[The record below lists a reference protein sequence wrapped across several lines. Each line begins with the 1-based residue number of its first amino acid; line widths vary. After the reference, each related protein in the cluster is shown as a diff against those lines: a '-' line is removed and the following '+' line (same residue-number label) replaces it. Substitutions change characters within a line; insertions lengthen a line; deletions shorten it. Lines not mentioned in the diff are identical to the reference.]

1 VSAVLA
7 ALRRPV
13 IAAPMGG
20 GPSTP
25 ALVHEV
31 GRAGGLGF
39 LAGGYLS
46 AARLTEDVER
56 VRALGPEPY
65 GVNLFV
71 PGLPPADDEEIREYA
86 ARLEPEA
93 RRLGVQLGEPRFDD
107 DAYTEK
113 LAVLRERPPAVVSF
127 AFGLPSPD
135 VVHALRER
143 GSEVWVTVTDPA
155 TAPVA
160 ETLGVDVLV
169 VQGVEA
175 GAHRGGV
182 DDTDDLALLP
192 LLRLVAARTRL
203 PLVASGG
210 IVDGAGLAAV
220 LAGGASAAQLGT
232 AFLRCPE
239 AGTAA
244 VHREAVVTRT
254 PTELTR
260 AFTGRRAR
268 GIVNRFLREH
278 EDAPAGYPAVHHLT
292 SPLRAAARAAH
303 DPEVVNLWA
312 GQTHELARE
321 CPAGEVV
328 ERLVAEARTA
338 VRALAAHADGW
349 D

>member
-25 ALVHEV
+25 HLVHAV
-31 GRAGGLGF
+31 GAAGGLGF
-39 LAGGYLS
+39 LAGGYLTP
-46 AARLTEDVER
+46 ARFAEDVDR
-56 VRALGPEPY
+56 VRGLGPEPY

-71 PGLPPADDEEIREYA
+71 PSPALADDSAVRAYA

-93 RRLGVQLGEPRFDD
+93 RRLGVHAGEPVFDD
-107 DAYTEK
+107 DAYDQK
-113 LAVLRERPPAVVSF
+113 LAVLGERPPAVVSF
-127 AFGLPSPD
+127 AFGLPD
-135 VVHALRER
+135 ARTVRALRSR
-143 GSEVWVTVTDPA
+143 GSEVWVTVTDPGSA
-155 TAPVA
+155 VDAA
-160 ETLGVDVLV
+160 GLGVDALV

-182 DDTDDLALLP
+182 DDTDEFALLP
-192 LLRLVAARTRL
+192 LLRLVGARTPL

-210 IVDGAGLAAV
+210 IVDGAGLAAALV
-220 LAGGASAAQLGT
+220 AGASAAQLGT

-244 VHREAVVTRT
+244 VHREAIVTRT

-268 GIVNRFLREH
+268 AIVNRFLREH
-278 EDAPAGYPAVHHLT
+278 EDAPVGYPAVHHVT

-303 DPEVVNLWA
+303 DTDAVNLWA

-321 CPAGEVV
+321 LPAAEVV
-328 ERLVAEARTA
+328 EQLLTEARAAAEELAT
-338 VRALAAHADGW
+338 RAATWA
-349 D
+349 

>member
-13 IAAPMGG
+13 VAAPMGG

-25 ALVHEV
+25 RLVHAV

-39 LAGGYLS
+39 LAGGYLT
-46 AARLTEDVER
+46 AARLAEDVDA
-56 VRALGPEPY
+56 VRSLGPQPY

-71 PGLPPADDEEIREYA
+71 PGSPPADDAAVRAYA

-93 RRLGVQLGEPRFDD
+93 RRLGVQVGPVLFDD

-113 LAVLRERPPAVVSF
+113 LAVLLDRPPAVVSF
-127 AFGLPSPD
+127 AFGLPARE
-135 VVHALRER
+135 VVTALRSR
-143 GSEVWVTVTDPA
+143 GSEVWVTVTVPD
-155 TAPVA
+155 TAPDA
-160 ETLGVDVLV
+160 EVRGVDALV

-175 GAHRGGV
+175 GAHRGGL
-182 DDTDDLALLP
+182 DDTDDVALLP
-192 LLRLVAARTRL
+192 LLRLVAARTSL

-210 IVDGAGLAAV
+210 VVDGAGLAAV
-220 LAGGASAAQLGT
+220 LAAGAAAAQLGT

-254 PTELTR
+254 PTDLTR

-278 EDAPAGYPAVHHLT
+278 ADAPAGYPAVHHVT
-292 SPLRAAARAAH
+292 GPIRAAARAAH
-303 DPEVVNLWA
+303 DAEAVNLWA
-312 GQTHELARE
+312 GQAHELARE
-321 CPAGEVV
+321 LPAGEVV
-328 ERLVAEARTA
+328 ARLVEEARVA
-338 VRALAAHADGW
+338 VRGLAARADGW
-349 D
+349 

>member
-1 VSAVLA
+1 
-7 ALRRPV
+7 
-13 IAAPMGG
+13 
-20 GPSTP
+20 
-25 ALVHEV
+25 V

-39 LAGGYLS
+39 LASGYLT
-46 AARLTEDVER
+46 AERLAEDVDR

-71 PGLPPADDEEIREYA
+71 PGTAPADDAAVRAYA

-93 RRLGVQLGEPRFDD
+93 RRLGVQLGEPVFDD
-107 DAYTEK
+107 DAYAEK
-113 LAVLRERPPAVVSF
+113 LAVLAERPPAVVSF
-127 AFGLPSPD
+127 VFGLPAAD
-135 VVHALRER
+135 VVRAVRAG
-143 GSEVWVTVTDPA
+143 GSEVWVTVTDPG
-155 TAPVA
+155 TAPA
-160 ETLGVDVLV
+160 ADALGVDALV

-182 DDTDDLALLP
+182 DDSDDLALLP
-192 LLRLVAARTRL
+192 LLRLVAARTGL

-210 IVDGAGLAAV
+210 VVDGAGLAAV
-220 LAGGASAAQLGT
+220 LAAGAAAAQLGT

-278 EDAPAGYPAVHHLT
+278 ADAPVGYPAVHHLT

-303 DPEVVNLWA
+303 DPELVNLWA

-321 CPAGEVV
+321 LPAAEVV
-328 ERLVAEARTA
+328 ERLTAEARATA
-338 VRALAAHADGW
+338 EDLAARARRW
-349 D
+349 

>member
-1 VSAVLA
+1 MSAVLA

-25 ALVHEV
+25 RLVHAV
-31 GRAGGLGF
+31 GSAGGMGF
-39 LAGGYLS
+39 LAGGYLTP
-46 AARLTEDVER
+46 ARFAEDVDR

-71 PGLPPADDEEIREYA
+71 PGPPLPDDSAVRAYA

-93 RRLGVQLGEPRFDD
+93 RRLGVHVGEPVFDD
-107 DAYTEK
+107 DAYDEK
-113 LAVLRERPPAVVSF
+113 LAVLWERPPAVVSF
-127 AFGLPSPD
+127 AFGPPSART
-135 VVHALRER
+135 VRTLRAR
-143 GSEVWVTVTDPA
+143 GSEVWVTVTNPDAA
-155 TAPVA
+155 TDA
-160 ETLGVDVLV
+160 EALGVDALV

-175 GAHRGGV
+175 GAHRGGA

-192 LLRLVAARTRL
+192 LLRLVAARTPL
-203 PLVASGG
+203 PLVGSGG
-210 IVDGAGLAAV
+210 IVDGAGLAAALV
-220 LAGGASAAQLGT
+220 AGASAAQLGT

-244 VHREAVVTRT
+244 VHREAIVSRT

-278 EDAPAGYPAVHHLT
+278 EDAPVGYPAVHHVT
-292 SPLRAAARAAH
+292 SPMRAAARAAH

-321 CPAGEVV
+321 LPAAEVV
-328 ERLVAEARTA
+328 GKLLAEARA
-338 VRALAAHADGW
+338 AAAALAARADSW
-349 D
+349 V

>member
-1 VSAVLA
+1 MSAVLA
-7 ALRRPV
+7 GLRQPV

-25 ALVHEV
+25 QLVHAV
-31 GRAGGLGF
+31 GVAGGLGF

-46 AARLTEDVER
+46 PARLAGDVDR

-71 PGLPPADDEEIREYA
+71 PGVPPADDAAVRAYA
-86 ARLEPEA
+86 SRLAPEA
-93 RRLGVQLGEPRFDD
+93 RRLGVPVGRPVFDD
-107 DAYTEK
+107 DAYEGK
-113 LAVLRERPPAVVSF
+113 LAVLRRRPPAVVSF
-127 AFGLPSPD
+127 AFGLPTAD
-135 VVHALRER
+135 VVRDLQAG
-143 GSEVWVTVTDPA
+143 GSEVWVTVTDPD
-155 TAPVA
+155 TAPDA
-160 ETLGVDVLV
+160 EALGVDALVL
-169 VQGVEA
+169 QGVEA

-182 DDTDDLALLP
+182 DDTDEVALLP
-192 LLRLVAARTRL
+192 LLRLVASRTQL

-220 LAGGASAAQLGT
+220 VVAGAAAAQLGT

-239 AGTAA
+239 AGTAS

-278 EDAPAGYPAVHHLT
+278 RDAPIGYPAVHHVT

-303 DPEVVNLWA
+303 DPDVVNLWA

-321 CPAGEVV
+321 LPAAEVV
-328 ERLVAEARTA
+328 GRLVQEARA
-338 VRALAAHADGW
+338 ALADGTARASTW
-349 D
+349 V

>member
-25 ALVHEV
+25 GLVHAV
-31 GRAGGLGF
+31 GRAAGLGF

-46 AARLTEDVER
+46 AARLAEDAAA
-56 VRALGPEPY
+56 VRSLGAQPF

-71 PGLPPADDEEIREYA
+71 PGTPPADDSAVRAYA

-93 RRLGVQLGEPRFDD
+93 RRLGVQLGRPVFDD

-113 LAVLRERPPAVVSF
+113 LAVLLDRPPAVVSF
-127 AFGLPSPD
+127 AFGLPSRG
-135 VVHALRER
+135 VVAALRSR
-143 GSEVWVTVTDPA
+143 GSEVWVTVTAPG
-155 TAPVA
+155 TAPDA
-160 ETLGVDVLV
+160 ELLGVDALV

-182 DDTDDLALLP
+182 DDTDDVALLP
-192 LLRLVAARTRL
+192 LLRLVAARTPL

-210 IVDGAGLAAV
+210 VVDGAGLAAV
-220 LAGGASAAQLGT
+220 LAAGASAAQVGT

-254 PTELTR
+254 STELTR

-278 EDAPAGYPAVHHLT
+278 TDAPAAYPAVHHLT
-292 SPLRAAARAAH
+292 RPLRAAARAAH
-303 DPEVVNLWA
+303 DPDVVNLWA
-312 GQTHELARE
+312 GQAHELARE
-321 CPAGEVV
+321 LPAGEVV
-328 ERLVAEARTA
+328 ARLVDEARAA
-338 VRALAAHADGW
+338 VRDLTARADRW
-349 D
+349 

>member
-13 IAAPMGG
+13 VAAPMGG

-25 ALVHEV
+25 RLVHAV

-39 LAGGYLS
+39 LAGGYLTP
-46 AARLTEDVER
+46 ARLTEDVER
-56 VRALGPEPY
+56 VRSLGAQPF

-71 PGLPPADDEEIREYA
+71 PTIPPADDTAVRAYA

-93 RRLGVQLGEPRFDD
+93 RRLGVQVGQPVFDD

-113 LAVLRERPPAVVSF
+113 LAVLLDRPPAVVSF
-127 AFGLPSPD
+127 AFGLPSRD
-135 VVHALRER
+135 VVEALRAR
-143 GSEVWVTVTDPA
+143 GSEVWVTVTAPG
-155 TAPVA
+155 TAPDA
-160 ETLGVDVLV
+160 EVLGVDALV

-182 DDTDDLALLP
+182 DDTDDVALLP
-192 LLRLVAARTRL
+192 LLRLVASRTPL

-210 IVDGAGLAAV
+210 VVDGAGLAAV
-220 LAGGASAAQLGT
+220 LAAGAGAAQLGT

-278 EDAPAGYPAVHHLT
+278 ADAPAGYPAVHHLT

-303 DPEVVNLWA
+303 DPDAMNLWA

-321 CPAGEVV
+321 LPAGEVV
-328 ERLVAEARTA
+328 ARLVDEARVA
-338 VRALAAHADGW
+338 VRDLTARADGW
-349 D
+349 

>member
-1 VSAVLA
+1 MSAVLA

-13 IAAPMGG
+13 VAAPMGG
-20 GPSTP
+20 GPTTP
-25 ALVHEV
+25 GLVHAV
-31 GRAGGLGF
+31 GSAGGLGF

-46 AARLTEDVER
+46 PARLGDDADK
-56 VRALGPEPY
+56 VRALGPQPF

-71 PGLPPADDEEIREYA
+71 PSVPPADDRAVRAYA

-107 DAYTEK
+107 DAYAEK

-127 AFGLPSPD
+127 AFGLPDVD
-135 VVHALRER
+135 VVRALRAR
-143 GSEVWVTVTDPA
+143 GTEVWVTVTDPA

-160 ETLGVDVLV
+160 ETLGVDALV

-182 DDTDDLALLP
+182 DDTDDVALLP

-220 LAGGASAAQLGT
+220 LAAGASAAQLGT

-254 PTELTR
+254 PTDLTR

-268 GIVNRFLREH
+268 GIVNRFLLQH
-278 EDAPAGYPAVHHLT
+278 ADAPAGYPAVHHLT

-303 DPEVVNLWA
+303 DPDVVNLWA

-321 CPAGEVV
+321 FPAAEVV
-328 ERLVAEARTA
+328 ERLVAEARAT
-338 VRALAAHADGW
+338 VRDLAARADGW

>member
-25 ALVHEV
+25 GLVHAV

-46 AARLTEDVER
+46 PARFAEDVDR
-56 VRALGPEPY
+56 VRGLGPEPY

-71 PGLPPADDEEIREYA
+71 PTAPPADDSAVRAYA

-93 RRLGVQLGEPRFDD
+93 RRLGVHVGEPVFDD
-107 DAYTEK
+107 DAYAEK
-113 LAVLRERPPAVVSF
+113 LSVLVERPPAVVSF
-127 AFGLPSPD
+127 AFGLPD
-135 VVHALRER
+135 DRTVRALRSR
-143 GSEVWVTVTDPA
+143 GSEVWITVTSPE
-155 TAPVA
+155 TAPHA
-160 ETLGVDVLV
+160 ELLGVDALV

-175 GAHRGGV
+175 GAHRGGL
-182 DDTDDLALLP
+182 DDTDEIALLP
-192 LLRLVAARTRL
+192 LLRLVSARTAL

-210 IVDGAGLAAV
+210 IVDGAGLAAALV
-220 LAGGASAAQLGT
+220 AGASAAQLGT

-244 VHREAVVTRT
+244 VHREAVVSRT

-278 EDAPAGYPAVHHLT
+278 EDAPAGYPAVHHVT

-303 DPEVVNLWA
+303 DREAVNLWA

-321 CPAGEVV
+321 LPAAEVV
-328 ERLVAEARTA
+328 EALLAEARTA
-338 VRALAAHADGW
+338 VEDLAARAAHWG
-349 D
+349 